1 MRFITY
7 HKADRDTEA
16 SVMPS
21 QELMAAMGALIGA
34 MAQAGVFEGGDGLR
48 ASSFG
53 VRANYKN
60 GKRGLTVGP
69 FTGGNELPAV
79 IVVVS
84 IANRDAA
91 LPWADR
97 YAQIYGD
104 IEIDIRPMHEAWHMG
119 MMPAPPAGTPE
130 RWMLQIKATAESEAK
145 GTFKSALSP
154 VQRTQL
160 QALHEEMKQAGI
172 FLSAEFIRPS
182 SEGVRAQY
190 RKGEEPRVIDGPFA
204 ESKELI
210 AGYCIFKVKDL
221 AEAQAWCKRFGDC
234 FAQVEVDIRPLDSA
248 PA

>member
-16 SVMPS
+16 SVPPS
-21 QELMAAMGALIGA
+21 QELIAAMGALIGS

-48 ASSFG
+48 ASAFG

-60 GKRGLTVGP
+60 GKRSLKEGP

-79 IVVVS
+79 VVVVS
-84 IANRDAA
+84 IASRDAA

-119 MMPAPPAGTPE
+119 LMPAPPAGTPE
-130 RWMLQIKATAESEAK
+130 RWMLQIKANAASEA
-145 GTFKSALSP
+145 GQALAP
-154 VQRTQL
+154 KQREQL
-160 QALHEEMKQAGI
+160 QTLHDEMKLAGV
-172 FLSAEFIRPS
+172 LLTAEFIRPS
-182 SEGVRAQY
+182 SEGVRVQY
-190 RKGEEPRVIDGPFA
+190 VKGGEPRVTDGPFA

-221 AEAQAWCKRFGDC
+221 AEAKMWCERFGDC
-234 FAQVEVDIRPLDSA
+234 FPQVEVDIRPLDVS
-248 PA
+248 PV

>member
-1 MRFITY
+1 M
-7 HKADRDTEA
+7 
-16 SVMPS
+16 
-21 QELMAAMGALIGA
+21 
-34 MAQAGVFEGGDGLR
+34 
-48 ASSFG
+48 
-53 VRANYKN
+53 RANYQG
-60 GKRGLTVGP
+60 GKRSLSVGP

-79 IVVVS
+79 IVVVK

-130 RWMLQIKATAESEAK
+130 RWMLQIKANAASEA
-145 GTFKSALSP
+145 GQALSAA
-154 VQRTQL
+154 QRTQL
-160 QALHEEMKQAGI
+160 QALHEEMKQAGV

-182 SEGVRAQY
+182 AEGVRAQY
-190 RKGEEPRVIDGPFA
+190 RKGEEPRVTDGPFA

-234 FAQVEVDIRPLDSA
+234 FPQVEVDIRPLDGA